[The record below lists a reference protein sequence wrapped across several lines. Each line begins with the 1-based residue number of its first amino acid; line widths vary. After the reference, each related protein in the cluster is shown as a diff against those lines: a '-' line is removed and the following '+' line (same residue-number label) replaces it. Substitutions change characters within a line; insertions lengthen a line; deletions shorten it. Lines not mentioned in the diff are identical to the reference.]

1 MLAIFNTWQF
11 NIILFLIGIVIF
23 FQFYKLAVRNAQRDG
38 AATILLQLIGGFS
51 VFCLIPFLP
60 FKFPT
65 DIKVYLFLILSC
77 IFYGL
82 NDRLETTSR
91 KHLEVSV
98 FSILNQI
105 STVFMIISGFIFFKE
120 PFVLN
125 KIIGAGLILFA
136 NVFLFYQKG
145 KLKLNK
151 YAWLGVLSK
160 LFFSIA
166 VSVDIGISNQFNLPF
181 YIMLTFLLPAIVIF
195 FGEKIKPSEIIREYH
210 SSAKIHYLITGISW
224 GLLSFFYLRAF
235 QFGQVT
241 TIVPIQA
248 TAVLLN
254 VLIAYVFFK
263 ERDHGLKKILA
274 AVLVIIGIIFTV
286 GIF

>member
-1 MLAIFNTWQF
+1 MSAIFNTWQF

-51 VFCLIPFLP
+51 VLCLIPFLP
-60 FKFPT
+60 FKFST
-65 DIKVYLFLILSC
+65 DIKVYLFLILAC
-77 IFYGL
+77 VFYGF

-98 FSILNQI
+98 FSILGQLG
-105 STVFMIISGFIFFKE
+105 TVFLILMGITVFKE
-120 PFVLN
+120 PFVLT
-125 KIIGAGLILFA
+125 KIVGASLILFA
-136 NVFLFYQKG
+136 NFFIFYEKG

-166 VSVDIGISNQFNLPF
+166 VSIDIGISNQFNLPF

-195 FGEKIKPSEIIREYH
+195 FGEKIKPSEIAREYR
-210 SSAKIHYLITGISW
+210 SPAKKHYLVTGISW

-248 TAVLLN
+248 SAVLLN
-254 VLIAYVFFK
+254 VLIAYIFFK
-263 ERDHGLKKILA
+263 ERDNGLKKIIA
-274 AVLVIIGIIFTV
+274 SILVIIGIILTV
-286 GIF
+286 GII

>member
-1 MLAIFNTWQF
+1 MMAIFNTWQF
-11 NIILFLIGIVIF
+11 NIVLYLIGIVIF
-23 FQFYKLAVRNAQRDG
+23 FQSYKLAVKNTQKDG
-38 AATILLQLIGGFS
+38 AATVLLQIIGGLSILFL
-51 VFCLIPFLP
+51 VPFLP
-60 FKFPT
+60 LKFPT
-65 DIKVYLFLILSC
+65 DIRVYLFLILAC

-82 NDRLETTSR
+82 NDRLQTTTR
-91 KHLEVSV
+91 RHLEVSV

-151 YAWLGVLSK
+151 YILTGVLARL
-160 LFFSIA
+160 LFTVA
-166 VSVDIGISNQFNLPF
+166 VSIDIDISNEFNLPF
-181 YIMLTFLLPAIVIF
+181 YIMLTFLLPGIVIF
-195 FGEKIKPSEIIREYH
+195 FGERIKLSEVIREYNGP
-210 SSAKIHYLITGISW
+210 SKKNYLITGISW
-224 GLLSFFYLRAF
+224 SLLSFFYLRAF
-235 QFGQVT
+235 QFGKVT

-254 VLIAYVFFK
+254 VLVAYVFFK
-263 ERDHGLKKILA
+263 ERDHGLKKIFA

>member
-1 MLAIFNTWQF
+1 MSAIFNTWQF

-51 VFCLIPFLP
+51 VLCLIPFLP
-60 FKFPT
+60 FKFST
-65 DIKVYLFLILSC
+65 DIKVYLFLILAC
-77 IFYGL
+77 VFYGL

-98 FSILNQI
+98 FSILGQLG
-105 STVFMIISGFIFFKE
+105 TVFLILMGITVFKE
-120 PFVLN
+120 PFVLT
-125 KIIGAGLILFA
+125 KIVGASLILFA
-136 NVFLFYQKG
+136 NFFIFYEKG

-166 VSVDIGISNQFNLPF
+166 VSIDIGISNQFNLPF

-195 FGEKIKPSEIIREYH
+195 FGEKIKPSEIAREYR
-210 SSAKIHYLITGISW
+210 SPAKKHYLVTGISW

-248 TAVLLN
+248 SAVLLN
-254 VLIAYVFFK
+254 VLIAYIFFK
-263 ERDHGLKKILA
+263 ERDNGLKKIIA
-274 AVLVIIGIIFTV
+274 SILVIIGIILTV
-286 GIF
+286 GII